1 MMPDLRPL
9 LEREMQEIR
18 PADYTISDVAHRRDR
33 RRRNQRLG
41 TAAVALVIAV
51 VAIGGLLRTIGNVDS
66 KLPIGPVRTGGI
78 AFVAPGAG
86 EPEDRLY
93 VVAPD
98 GSDLRQV
105 ADVYVENPDWSP
117 DGSMIAFDDGTVI
130 NHLDWS
136 QDSGHIST
144 IKADGTGLSQIT
156 TGDGAEFAP
165 DWSPDGSHIA
175 VSAIGQNG
183 SPPGIFILDP
193 VTGEMQP
200 VTANPYPGRQDK
212 EPDYSPDGS
221 RIVFVRDRQLTEA
234 GGTDN
239 ESAIFVVNVD
249 GGDLRR
255 LTPWRNGLTGTPSWS
270 PDGTTIVFRGDS
282 AFGASDAAGQ
292 LFLIRPDGSHL
303 RQLTFETDA
312 NSYWP
317 SWSPDGKRIV
327 FTRYVFESPSQQ
339 LYTIW
344 PDGSHLALVAVQ
356 AGNEATW
363 VAQRGT

>member
-1 MMPDLRPL
+1 MPDMGSL

-18 PADYTISDVAHRRDR
+18 PADYTIGDVAHRRDR

-41 TAAVALVIAV
+41 TAVVALVIA
-51 VAIGGLLRTIGNVDS
+51 AAIIGGLLRTMGDFRS
-66 KLPIGPVRTGGI
+66 KVPTGSVHTGGI

-86 EPEDRLY
+86 ELEDRLY
-93 VVAPD
+93 VIAPD

-117 DGSMIAFDDGTVI
+117 DGSMIAFDDGAVI
-130 NHLDWS
+130 NHIDWS
-136 QDSGHIST
+136 QDSGHIYT
-144 IKADGTGLSQIT
+144 IRADGTGLSQIT
-156 TGDGAEFAP
+156 TGDGAEFTP
-165 DWSPDGSHIA
+165 DWSPDGTHIA
-175 VSAIGQNG
+175 VSALGQIG

-200 VTANPYPGRQDK
+200 VTANPYPGLQDK

-239 ESAIFVVNVD
+239 LSAIFVVNVD
-249 GGDLRR
+249 GSDLRR
-255 LTPWRNGLTGTPSWS
+255 LTPWGNGLAGTPSWS

-282 AFGASDAAGQ
+282 AYGAGDAPGQ

-303 RQLTFETDA
+303 RQLTFETNA

-317 SWSPDGKRIV
+317 SWSPDGRRIV
-327 FTRYVFESPSQQ
+327 FTRYVYDSPSQE

-344 PDGSHLALVAVQ
+344 PDGSHLAQLNIP

-363 VAQRGT
+363 VAQS